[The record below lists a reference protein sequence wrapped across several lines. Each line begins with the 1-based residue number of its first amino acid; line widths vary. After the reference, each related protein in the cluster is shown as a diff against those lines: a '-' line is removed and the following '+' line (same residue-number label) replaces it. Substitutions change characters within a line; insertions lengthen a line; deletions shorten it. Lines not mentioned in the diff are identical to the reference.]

1 MASQVD
7 IANRALTKLGE
18 ARIVSFT
25 DNTNIARTVNSM
37 WDVVRDAELR
47 SHVWRFALARA
58 SLPAL
63 VDAPT
68 FGYNYQYQLPSDCLR
83 LVEVA
88 EFRVNNLADYIN
100 RDDSIYTVEGNKI
113 LTDLGAPLN
122 IRYIQQTLDTAQFT
136 IDFVEVLACRLAAE
150 MAEVLTNSMEMRKMA
165 WQEYNQAVSLAVKTN
180 SLELPSK
187 SAFDDSWMIGR
198 L

>member
-63 VDAPT
+63 VDAST

-150 MAEVLTNSMEMRKMA
+150 MAEILTNSMPKRQMA

>member
-150 MAEVLTNSMEMRKMA
+150 MAEILTNSMPKRQMA